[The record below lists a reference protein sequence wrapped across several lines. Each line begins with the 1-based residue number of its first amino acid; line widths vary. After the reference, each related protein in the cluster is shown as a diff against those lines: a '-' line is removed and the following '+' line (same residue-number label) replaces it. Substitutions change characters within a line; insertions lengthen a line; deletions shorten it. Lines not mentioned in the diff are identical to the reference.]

1 MNRQQFCKE
10 FSRRHNMA
18 VTGGTS
24 ICIDVLDLLSE
35 MINSERRVQIDGLG
49 IFKKVKVP
57 SEDSPELMVEQIS
70 FEPSKNMKSKR
81 TMPAPVAAVPTAVYA
96 PSVLEQA
103 IIDRIGVEGLKKVVD
118 KITGTNKEK
127 EDEPASA
134 TAVTEMVAPVNG
146 HTKSCSRCGCT
157 IQTTNK
163 RQKYCPACAA
173 EANREAKRAYAAR
186 RYQSKKAGTP
196 KKTPPKVNIVSAPN
210 STINL

>member
-35 MINSERRVQIDGLG
+35 MINSEHRVQIDGLG

-57 SEDSPELMVEQIS
+57 SEESPEIMVEQIS

-96 PSVLEQA
+96 PSALEQA

-118 KITGTNKEK
+118 KIVGAPK
-127 EDEPASA
+127 EDIPAPIPVIA
-134 TAVTEMVAPVNG
+134 EAPKKNAVKTCA
-146 HTKSCSRCGCT
+146 RCGCT
-157 IQTTNK
+157 FEASDN
-163 RQKYCPACAA
+163 RPRKYCRKCAE
-173 EANREAKRAYAAR
+173 EANRENRKRRWQA
-186 RYQSKKAGTP
+186 KKAAKNEA
-196 KKTPPKVNIVSAPN
+196 KKSDAVKPSKVNIVSAPN